1 MSWHLECNM
10 TGSVLHGEFA
20 VAALKL
26 DSDTN
31 GLLIKCCSPR
41 RIRRGRIEAFQH
53 TNKCTCRNVVLH
65 GEFAVAALKQS
76 RLLHTPRRCHVL
88 HGEFAVAALKHRSA
102 SITPNGRLGSP
113 RRIRRGRIEAT
124 PKPSVAFNHSSFS
137 TANSP
142 WPH

>member
-76 RLLHTPRRCHVL
+76 RLLHLPRRCHVL
-88 HGEFAVAALKHRSA
+88 HGEFAVAALKRSNNEGHPTA
-102 SITPNGRLGSP
+102 SRCSP
-113 RRIRRGRIEAT
+113 RRIRRGRIEA
-124 PKPSVAFNHSSFS
+124 
-137 TANSP
+137 
-142 WPH
+142 